1 MHDGA
6 QPGTIV
12 VGGGQ
17 AGLAVGHELARRG
30 LAFTILDAAPRVG
43 DAWRSRWDS
52 LRLFSPARYCG
63 LPGMRFPAPGSSLPG
78 KEAMADYLEAYA
90 ARFHLPVRSGVRV
103 DWLRREGERFVVE
116 AAGQR
121 LEADQVIV
129 AMANFQRPRVPD
141 FAPELAPAVRQ
152 LHSLEYRNPAQLPEG
167 PVLVVGAGNS
177 GADIAVELSRTRP
190 TLLSGKET
198 GHIPFPIDGAAGR
211 LVLSRLV
218 RFVGHH
224 VLTVSTPIGR
234 RHRPH
239 LLRAATPLV
248 RVKPAELAA
257 AGVERVA
264 RVTGVRDGRP
274 LLADGRVLDVASVV
288 WCTGFHPGF
297 TWIELPVFG
306 QDGEPLH
313 ERGVVPSQPGL
324 YFVGLHFLYSMT
336 SATLTGV
343 GRDAR
348 RIARAVAARVREGRR
363 AEARR
368 GLHAAGGPAAA
379 T

>member
-1 MHDGA
+1 MHGE
-6 QPGTIV
+6 QVGTIV

-17 AGLAVGHELARRG
+17 AGLAVGRELARRG
-30 LAFTILDAAPRVG
+30 LPFTILDASRRVG
-43 DAWRSRWDS
+43 DAWRSRWDT

-63 LPGMRFPAPGSSLPG
+63 LPGMRFPAPGGSLPG
-78 KEAMADYLEAYA
+78 KDAMADYLEAYA
-90 ARFHLPVRSGVRV
+90 ARLRLPVRSGVRV
-103 DWLRREGERFVVE
+103 ERVWREGERFMVE
-116 AAGQR
+116 AGGQR

-141 FAPELAPAVRQ
+141 FAEALAPAVRQ
-152 LHSLEYRNPAQLPEG
+152 LHSLEYRDPAQLPPG

-177 GADIAVELSRTRP
+177 GADIAMELAQTRP
-190 TLLSGKET
+190 TLLSGKEA
-198 GHIPFPIDGAAGR
+198 GHIPFPIDGLAGR

-224 VLTVSTPIGR
+224 VLTVRTPVGR
-234 RHRPH
+234 RHRPS
-239 LLRAATPLV
+239 LLRSATPLV
-248 RVKPAELAA
+248 RVKPADLVA

-264 RVTGVRDGRP
+264 RVAGVQDGRP
-274 LLADGRVLDVASVV
+274 LLADGRVLDVAGVV

-297 TWIELPVFG
+297 SWIDLPAFG
-306 QDGEPLH
+306 EDGEPLH
-313 ERGVVPSQPGL
+313 DRGVVASQPGL
-324 YFVGLHFLYSMT
+324 YFVGLHFLFAMT
-336 SATLTGV
+336 SATVTGV

-368 GLHAAGGPAAA
+368 RLRPAGGPAAA